1 MRASGAPPGCA
12 KERLGSKPPSCSVP
26 GPQPAKR
33 PAIPRRSFTG
43 CAPAAAPKKRSAR
56 SPPRSSPSSYHMLVS
71 GELYRDLGPDHFD
84 RRAKATQTKRLVTRL
99 QNLGYAVQIAP
110 LPA

>member
-1 MRASGAPPGCA
+1 
-12 KERLGSKPPSCSVP
+12 
-26 GPQPAKR
+26 
-33 PAIPRRSFTG
+33 
-43 CAPAAAPKKRSAR
+43 
-56 SPPRSSPSSYHMLVS
+56 MLVS

-84 RRAKATQTKRLVTRL
+84 RRAKATQTKRLVARL